1 MDNYVVYHLHTM
13 LSLLDS
19 CTSYKDYIRYAK
31 ELGQRAICITEH
43 GNCYNWI
50 EKKMYC
56 ESTQYKIIY
65 DNKAEY
71 IDDKKKLDNFIRTLE
86 CEYEVIEL
94 KPIKFL
100 FGIEVYITANKLNA
114 EQKTRDNYHTIL
126 IAKNYDGLKEINT
139 FAMENGSKSDH
150 FYFTRRITFDEF
162 LSLSDN
168 VIKIS
173 ACLASPLNKF
183 VPQNIEDEQTLIKLL
198 NKYDYYE
205 VQPHVNSEDQKIYNR
220 KLAQLSK
227 QFNKPLIAGTD
238 THSLNQYK
246 AECRKILMKGKK
258 NKYSYE
264 ENLDLTYKTYDEL
277 VNMFMTQGSLSEEEY
292 MSAINNTNVMAD
304 SVEDFI
310 LDTAF
315 KYPKLYDN
323 EDAVFVKRI
332 WDMYDDKVKRG
343 VIKDDQI
350 YRNNIKEE
358 LRVFR
363 KIGMIGF
370 MLFMSEL
377 VCWCWDNG
385 IPVGFCRGSVG
396 GSTIA
401 YITDIIDVNP
411 VKWGCVFS
419 RFASEYRHEI
429 GDIDLDISPD
439 QRSKV
444 FDYIIS
450 RFGKDNTAYV
460 LAITTIAEKGCIDD
474 IGRALYYT
482 WIEKHFLNELV
493 EISNRLREKK
503 GDKNFVYGVWEIEKY
518 LSEKSKIINEEEN
531 PYTLDK
537 IAEIKKEFDINPE
550 ETKKKYKELFYYFD
564 GLVGTTVSQSM
575 HPAGIIVSPLTLYDN
590 YGTFWSDGNHILAI
604 NMEECHEISLVKYD
618 ILGLKNI
625 QIIRETCELAG
636 IKYPKSHELNWDD
649 KEVWKH
655 ITDSPVG
662 IFQFEGSYAFDL
674 LKRYGPKEINS
685 LSLVNAS
692 LRPSGESYRDRLISG
707 EINKNPS
714 ELIDLM
720 LERNHGF
727 LVFQEDTLHFLM
739 DICGLS
745 GSDADNIRRAIG
757 RKQVDR
763 LEAAMPEILE
773 GYCSKSDK
781 PRKVAEE
788 EAKQFLQIISD
799 SSNYQFGYNHSTGY
813 SMIGYTC
820 GYLRYYYPVE
830 FITAYLNSAANDND
844 LRTGTELAKQIGIHM
859 LRPTYGYSRSKFF
872 CDANSKNIYKGIG
885 SLKNMS
891 EKSAAEIVPLYEK
904 KYKDFVDILFALK
917 EETTVNSRM
926 LDILI
931 KIDFFSEFGDIN
943 TLLWITQEFDQLYGK
958 KSIKKDSPLVEFIGE
973 EVLSHY
979 SDSETPTHIDEINP
993 VEFLQSR
1000 GIEDIHEMETLM
1012 DDCQKFRYEKHDDGT
1027 RDKIPNGIS
1036 FTKMYKKFDVTE
1048 EEKKKFATK
1057 TVYGKYDGIHTRQL
1071 LKYLLSI
1078 CKYPPCSIA
1087 QKIKYEQ
1094 ELLGYIDYKNPNL
1107 DKRYFTVTQLDT
1119 KYSPKFI
1126 AYCLNNG
1133 NTVEMRVKR
1142 KNNFKEFKE
1151 FGYKSKFT
1159 TFSEKPFDNGDI
1171 LYLKSWGKEP
1181 KMKKVD
1187 NQWVK
1192 DTSVMYNWLYDY
1204 DIVNNLL
1211 ERNN

>member
-1 MDNYVVYHLHTM
+1 MKNYVTYHLHTM

-31 ELGQRAICITEH
+31 EIGQKAICITEH
-43 GNCYNWI
+43 GNCFNWI
-50 EKKMYC
+50 EKKLYC

-65 DNKAEY
+65 NGETRY
-71 IDDKKKLDNFIRTLE
+71 IDDKKKLDNLINSLE
-86 CEYEVIEL
+86 CEYELIEL

-100 FGIEVYITANKLNA
+100 FGIEVYMTANKLDV

-126 IAKNYDGLKEINT
+126 IAKNHDGLKEINT
-139 FAMENGSKSDH
+139 LAMENGSKSDH

-162 LSLSDN
+162 LNLSDN

-183 VPQNIEDEQTLIKLL
+183 VPQNVEEEQMLIKLL

-205 VQPHVNSEDQKIYNR
+205 VQPHVNSDDQNTYNK
-220 KLAQLSK
+220 KLAVLSK

-246 AECRKILMKGKK
+246 AECRKVLMKGKK

-264 ENLDLTYKTYDEL
+264 ENLDLTYKTYNEL
-277 VNMFMTQGSLSEEEY
+277 VDMFKRQKALTEDEY
-292 MSAINNTNVMAD
+292 LAAIDNTNLMAD
-304 SVEDFI
+304 SVEDFV
-310 LDTAF
+310 LDTSF
-315 KYPKLYDN
+315 KYPKLYEN
-323 EDAVFVKRI
+323 EDDVFVKRI
-332 WDMYDDKVKRG
+332 WTMYDDKVKRG
-343 VIKDDQI
+343 VIKDEQI
-350 YRNNIKEE
+350 YKDNIEEE

-377 VCWCWDNG
+377 VSWCWEHN

-419 RFASEYRHEI
+419 RFANETRMEI
-429 GDIDLDISPD
+429 GDIDVDISPD
-439 QRSKV
+439 QRELV
-444 FDYIIS
+444 FKYITD
-450 RFGKDNTAYV
+450 RFGNDYTAYV

-482 WIEKHFLNELV
+482 WIEEHFSQELN
-493 EISNRLREKK
+493 EISNRLRDKK
-503 GDKNFVYGVWEIEKY
+503 NDRDFVFGVWEIEKY
-518 LSEKSKIINEEEN
+518 LSETSQKINEDKN
-531 PYTLDK
+531 PYTLNR
-537 IAEIKKEFDINPE
+537 IANIKKEYDENPE
-550 ETKKKYKELFYYFD
+550 ETKSKYKDLFYYFD

-575 HPAGIIVSPLTLYDN
+575 HPAGIIVSPISLYDN

-636 IKYPKSHELNWDD
+636 IKYPKSHELNWND

-674 LKRYGPKEINS
+674 LKKYGPEEINS

-707 EINKNPS
+707 EINQNPS
-714 ELIDLM
+714 EIINKM
-720 LERNHGF
+720 LEKNHGF
-727 LVFQEDTLHFLM
+727 LVFQEDTIRFLT

-763 LEAAMPEILE
+763 LEAAMPDILE

-781 PRKVAEE
+781 PRDIAEQ

-799 SSNYQFGYNHSTGY
+799 SSNYQFGFNHSTGY

-820 GYLRYYYPVE
+820 GYLRHYYPVE
-830 FITAYLNSAANDND
+830 FITAYLNSAANDDD
-844 LRTGTELAKQIGIHM
+844 LKMGTDLARQLGITM
-859 LRPTYGYSRSKFF
+859 LKPTYGYSRSKFY
-872 CDANSKNIYKGIG
+872 CDANNNNIYKGIG

-891 EKSAAEIVPLYEK
+891 EKSAAEIVPLYNNH
-904 KYKDFVDILFALK
+904 YDDYIDLLFDLK
-917 EETTVNSRM
+917 EKTTINSRM

-931 KIDFFSEFGDIN
+931 KIDFFQEFGDIN
-943 TLLWITQEFDQLYGK
+943 TLLWIASEFDSLYGK
-958 KSIKKDSPLVEFIGE
+958 KSIKKDSIIVQSFGE
-973 EVLSHY
+973 NMMRKF

-993 VEFLQSR
+993 IDFFRSR
-1000 GIEDIHEMETLM
+1000 GIEDIKQIESLM
-1012 DDCQKFRYEKHDDGT
+1012 DDCQKFKYIKHDDGT
-1027 RDKIPNGIS
+1027 KEKTPNGIS
-1036 FTKMYKKFDVTE
+1036 FMKMYKKFNVTE
-1048 EEKKKFATK
+1048 EEKKQFAIK
-1057 TVYGKYDGIHTRQL
+1057 TVYGKFDGIYTRKL
-1071 LKYLLSI
+1071 LKYLLNNS
-1078 CKYPPCSIA
+1078 KYPPCTLK
-1087 QKIKYEQ
+1087 QKIKYQAEH
-1094 ELLGYIDYKNPNL
+1094 LGYIDYKDSKL
-1107 DKRYFTVTQLDT
+1107 DKRYFVVENLDT
-1119 KYSPKFI
+1119 KYSPKFT

-1133 NTVEMRVKR
+1133 NSSELRVKKKR
-1142 KNNFKEFKE
+1142 NPKNKMDKCKVS
-1151 FGYKSKFT
+1151 FG
-1159 TFSEKPFDNGDI
+1159 EKPFENGDI
-1171 LYLKSWGKEP
+1171 IYLKAWGKEP
-1181 KMKKVD
+1181 KMKKTED
-1187 NQWVK
+1187 GWEK
-1192 DTSVMYNWLYDY
+1192 DPSVMYNWMYDY
-1204 DIVNNLL
+1204 EIANL
-1211 ERNN
+1211 

>member
-1 MDNYVVYHLHTM
+1 MDNYVTYHLHTM

-19 CTSYKDYIRYAK
+19 CTSYKEYIRYAK
-31 ELGQRAICITEH
+31 ELGQKAICFTEH

-65 DNKAEY
+65 DGKIKY
-71 IDDKKKLDNFIRTLE
+71 IDDKKKLDNFIKSIE
-86 CEYEVIEL
+86 CEYEIIEL

-100 FGIEVYITANKLNA
+100 FGVEVYMTANKLDA

-126 IAKNYDGLKEINT
+126 IAKNHEGLKEINAI
-139 FAMENGSKSDH
+139 AMENGSKPDH

-162 LSLSDN
+162 LGLSDN

-183 VPQNIEDEQTLIKLL
+183 IPQTIEDEQILIKLL

-205 VQPHVNSEDQKIYNR
+205 VQPHVNSDDQKAYNK
-220 KLAQLSK
+220 KLAALSK

-277 VNMFMTQGSLSEEEY
+277 VDMFKLQGSLTETEY
-292 MSAINNTNVMAD
+292 ISAINNTNVMAD
-304 SVEDFI
+304 SVEEFE
-310 LDTAF
+310 LDTSF

-323 EDAVFVKRI
+323 EDEVFVKRI
-332 WDMYDDKVKRG
+332 WNMYDDKVKRG
-343 VIKDDQI
+343 VIKDEQI
-350 YRNNIKEE
+350 YRDNIEEE

-363 KIGMIGF
+363 KIGMVGF

-411 VKWGCVFS
+411 VRWGCVFS
-419 RFASEYRHEI
+419 RFASEYRKEI

-439 QRSKV
+439 QRQKV

-450 RFGKDNTAYV
+450 KFGNDNTAYV
-460 LAITTIAEKGCIDD
+460 LAITTIADKGCIDD
-474 IGRALYYT
+474 IGRALYYS
-482 WIEKHFLNELV
+482 WIEDNFKQEL
-493 EISNRLREKK
+493 EDISKRLRDKK
-503 GDKNFVYGVWEIEKY
+503 SDPNYTYGVWEIEKY
-518 LSEKSKIINEEEN
+518 LSETSQKFNEENN
-531 PYTLDK
+531 PYTLNR
-537 IAEIKKEFDINPE
+537 IAAIKREYDIDPE
-550 ETKKKYKELFYYFD
+550 KTKKKYKDLFYYFD

-575 HPAGIIVSPLTLYDN
+575 HPAGIIVSPITLYDN
-590 YGTFWSDGNHILAI
+590 YGTFWSDGNHILVI

-625 QIIRETCELAG
+625 QIIRETCELAN
-636 IKYPKSHELNWDD
+636 IKYPKSHELDWDD

-662 IFQFEGSYAFDL
+662 IFQFEGKYAFDL

-692 LRPSGESYRDRLISG
+692 LRPSGESYRDRLIAG

-714 ELIDLM
+714 ELIDDM
-720 LERNHGF
+720 LKQNHGF

-781 PRKVAEE
+781 PRDVAEE

-830 FITAYLNSAANDND
+830 FITAYLNSAANDDD
-844 LRTGTELAKQIGIHM
+844 LRTGTELAKQFKISM
-859 LRPTYGYSRSKFF
+859 LRPTFGYSRSKFF
-872 CDANSKNIYKGIG
+872 CDANQKNIYKGIG

-891 EKSAAEIVPLYEK
+891 EKSAAEIVPLYSN
-904 KYKDFVDILFALK
+904 KYDNIVDLLFDIK
-917 EETTVNSRM
+917 EQTTINTRM

-931 KIDFFSEFGDIN
+931 KIDFFKEFGDIN
-943 TLLWITQEFDQLYGK
+943 KLLWITAKFDELYGK
-958 KSIKKDSPLVEFIGE
+958 KSIKKDSPFVKLITE
-973 EVLSHY
+973 ETLRKFC
-979 SDSETPTHIDEINP
+979 DSETPTHVDEIDYNLYLRSLGI
-993 VEFLQSR
+993 VSIEEELQ
-1000 GIEDIHEMETLM
+1000 
-1012 DDCQKFRYEKHDDGT
+1012 DCIKYKYEKHDDGT
-1027 RDKIPNGIS
+1027 KDKIPNGYS
-1036 FTKMYKKFDVTE
+1036 FAKIFKKYEMSD
-1048 EEKKKFATK
+1048 EEKFKFSTK
-1057 TVYGKYDGIHTRQL
+1057 TVYGKFEGIHIRQL
-1071 LKYLLSI
+1071 LKHLLNI
-1078 CKYPPCSIA
+1078 CQYPPCTIK
-1087 QKIKYEQ
+1087 QKIKYEE
-1094 ELLGYIDYKNPNL
+1094 ELLGYIDYKDPKLPKN
-1107 DKRYFTVTQLDT
+1107 YFVVTQLDD
-1119 KYSPKFI
+1119 KYSPKFT

-1133 NTVEMRVKR
+1133 STAEMRVRKKR
-1142 KNNFKEFKE
+1142 NPKNRNDKCK
-1151 FGYKSKFT
+1151 KSFT
-1159 TFSEKPFDNGDI
+1159 DQPFANGDI
-1171 LYLKSWGKEP
+1171 LYLISWGKEP
-1181 KMKKVD
+1181 KMRKT
-1187 NQWVK
+1187 
-1192 DTSVMYNWLYDY
+1192 DTGWERDPSVMYTWMYDY
-1204 DIVNNLL
+1204 DLITDLK
-1211 ERNN
+1211 